1 MKKRQSKSKIAFD
14 CNIIASTLLGGRTR
28 SRFLEVLD
36 FSNQIDIYYC
46 EELLEEIRKLSKSAY
61 FISKGITIEVIED
74 FIVFFEKRAIKVSL
88 ISNHEI
94 NRDPKDNYLLNLC
107 EDANL
112 DYLITGDKD
121 LLVMEVFSSAKILQ
135 FPVFMEVFNFLP
147 F

>member
-1 MKKRQSKSKIAFD
+1 M
-14 CNIIASTLLGGRTR
+14 
-28 SRFLEVLD
+28 EVLD
-36 FSNQIDIYYC
+36 FSNQIEIYYC
-46 EELLEEIRKLSKSAY
+46 DELLGEIKKLSKSAY

-135 FPVFMEVFNFLP
+135 FSVFMEVFNFLP

>member
-14 CNIIASTLLGGRTR
+14 CNIIASTLLGGKTR
-28 SRFLEVLD
+28 GRFLEVLD

-61 FISKGITIEVIED
+61 FISKGITTEVIED
-74 FIVFFEKRAIKVSL
+74 FIGFFEKRAIKVSL
-88 ISNHEI
+88 ISTHEI

-121 LLVMEVFSSAKILQ
+121 LLVMEVFNSAKILQ
-135 FPVFMEVFNFLP
+135 FPAFMETFNFLP

>member
-1 MKKRQSKSKIAFD
+1 MKKRHSKSKIAFD

-28 SRFLEVLD
+28 SYFLEVLD
-36 FSNQIDIYYC
+36 FSNQIEIYYC
-46 EELLEEIRKLSKSAY
+46 DELLEEVRKLSKSAY
-61 FISKGITIEVIED
+61 FISKGITIKVIED
-74 FIVFFEKRAIKVSL
+74 FIAFFEKRAIKVSL

-121 LLVMEVFSSAKILQ
+121 LLVIESFNSAKILQ
-135 FPVFMEVFNFLP
+135 FPGFMEVFNFLP

>member
-1 MKKRQSKSKIAFD
+1 MKKNQNKSKIAFD

-46 EELLEEIRKLSKSAY
+46 EDLLEEIRKLSKSTY

-74 FIVFFEKRAIKVSL
+74 FIAFFEKRATKITL
-88 ISNHEI
+88 ISNYEV

-121 LLVMEVFSSAKILQ
+121 LLVMEVFNSAKILQ